1 MKTIAI
7 DFDGVI
13 HDYKDGYKDGTIYG
27 DLVPGAKDFIINAHK
42 TGHPMFIM
50 STRNPIQILA
60 WVQDKIPEV
69 TFAIL
74 VNPGT
79 FYNNKKLVGIT
90 NKKLAAHIY
99 IDDRG
104 YKFEGTFPDVEA
116 FKTYQETN

>member
-1 MKTIAI
+1 MKTISI

-13 HDYKDGYKDGTIYG
+13 HDYKNGYKDGTIYG
-27 DLVPGAKDFIINAHK
+27 DLVPGAKEFIINAHK
-42 TGHPMFIM
+42 AGHPMFIM
-50 STRNPIQILA
+50 STRNPVQILA

-116 FKTYQETN
+116 FKTYQETD